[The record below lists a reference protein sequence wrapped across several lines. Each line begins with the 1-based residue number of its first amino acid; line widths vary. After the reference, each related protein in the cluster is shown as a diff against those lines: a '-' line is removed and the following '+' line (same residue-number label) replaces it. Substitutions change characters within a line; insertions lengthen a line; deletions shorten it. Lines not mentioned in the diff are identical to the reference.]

1 MTMTL
6 DELSE
11 TFELLD
17 DWEERYAFIIDLG
30 RKLEPMP
37 DADKTEANKVPG
49 CMSQVWMTA
58 READGNP
65 VRLHFCADSDAHI
78 VKGLIAILLVLFNDR
93 TPEEIL
99 AADAQGEMKRLGLD
113 QHISPNRRNGFLSM
127 IERIKAEAARIVSV

>member
-1 MTMTL
+1 MTL

-37 DADKTEANKVPG
+37 DSDKTEANKVPG

-58 READGNP
+58 RQTDDGSA
-65 VRLHFCADSDAHI
+65 RMHFQADSDAHI
-78 VKGLIAILLVLFNDR
+78 VKGLIAILLIFFDDR

-99 AADAQGEMKRLGLD
+99 TADAQAEMKRLGLD

-127 IERIKAEAARIVSV
+127 IERIRGEAARAQPA